1 MKIKTA
7 LEEGELA
14 NLIRLTSDIE
24 VSRESNQS
32 LIVAF
37 LDVKS
42 AYNNVRMDLLYDILY
57 KQDCPEKIV
66 SYIVKW
72 MRDRVTKFSIG
83 DDQEDIRLV
92 NKGLP
97 QRGVLSPTLYN
108 VYTSELSKSVKN
120 NIRMIRR

>member
-7 LEEGELA
+7 LEEGDLA

-66 SYIVKW
+66 SYIDKW

-83 DDQEDIRLV
+83 DNQEEVRLV

-97 QRGVLSPTLYN
+97 QGGVLSPTLYN

>member
-7 LEEGELA
+7 LEEGDLA
-14 NLIRLTSDIE
+14 NLIRLISDIE

-42 AYNNVRMDLLYDILY
+42 AYNNVRMDLLYDKLD
-57 KQDCPEKIV
+57 KQDCPEKI
-66 SYIVKW
+66 SYIDKW

-83 DDQEDIRLV
+83 DDQEEIRLV

-97 QRGVLSPTLYN
+97 QGGVLSSTLYN